1 MCNILEVRTW
11 SSSRFRCWC
20 FFMFLLPPHMSQMD
34 PKLRPSF
41 PDLVKRL
48 EEIQIQLKADDS
60 ERERMLL
67 TAGEVEK
74 KNMPKG
80 ACLFMQTFI
89 SLPILMWLTCKLQ
102 IWSWK
107 LLLFVPYYVIHFL
120 APNLKLDL
128 EIEDKKTV
136 PVHNIPEML
145 RNMNKLYRL
154 KFIFLS
160 VICCLVIKS
169 WGPRHLGCLAVQ

>member
-1 MCNILEVRTW
+1 
-11 SSSRFRCWC
+11 
-20 FFMFLLPPHMSQMD
+20 MFLLPPHISQMD

-80 ACLFMQTFI
+80 ACLFMQTH
-89 SLPILMWLTCKLQ
+89 
-102 IWSWK
+102 
-107 LLLFVPYYVIHFL
+107 LFH
-120 APNLKLDL
+120 
-128 EIEDKKTV
+128 
-136 PVHNIPEML
+136 
-145 RNMNKLYRL
+145 YRY
-154 KFIFLS
+154 
-160 VICCLVIKS
+160 
-169 WGPRHLGCLAVQ
+169 